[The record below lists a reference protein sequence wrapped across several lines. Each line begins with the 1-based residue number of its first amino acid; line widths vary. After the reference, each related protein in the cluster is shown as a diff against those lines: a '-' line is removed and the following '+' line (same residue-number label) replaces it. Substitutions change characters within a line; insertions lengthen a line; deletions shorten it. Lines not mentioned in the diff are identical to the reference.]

1 MLCESREVDFHPPF
15 ISIGIV
21 GNDRNSRRGYIRRLV
36 RTVSQPDTNVDHV
49 KYDGDDGRDL
59 SVGIKCQCDNKY

>member
-1 MLCESREVDFHPPF
+1 MDFHPPF
-15 ISIGIV
+15 ISIRIV

-59 SVGIKCQCDNKY
+59 SVGIK